1 MEIKGQTLAPLR
13 NPRDFTTLI
22 PKSWATKYP
31 KFHQTH
37 PLPSQDFCLGRIGD
51 FVHLSALTSG
61 DAQISFGKGQADHVC
76 CKPTVP
82 AQQIQL
88 WSQSVL
94 QLKHR
99 PSPFHSTPETREKL
113 VSALRYDNNQVL
125 HLVKSDLKP
134 E

>member
-22 PKSWATKYP
+22 PKSWATQG
-31 KFHQTH
+31 FTRLILC
-37 PLPSQDFCLGRIGD
+37 LPRT
-51 FVHLSALTSG
+51 FVWVELEILSMSALTSG

-88 WSQSVL
+88 WSPSVL
-94 QLKHR
+94 RLKHR